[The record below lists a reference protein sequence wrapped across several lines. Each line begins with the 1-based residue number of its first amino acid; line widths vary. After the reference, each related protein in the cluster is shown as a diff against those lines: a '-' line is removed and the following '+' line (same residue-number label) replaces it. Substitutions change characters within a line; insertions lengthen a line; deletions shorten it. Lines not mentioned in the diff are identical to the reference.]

1 MLPRTAICYIFR
13 IYLLAKL
20 HILGFFLNLVQF
32 FVAHQITFPIKAF
45 LARVADMRFH
55 ASVRFFVPDKAI
67 SPGKATWAALADIRS
82 FVSVQFF
89 VPN

>member
-1 MLPRTAICYIFR
+1 MYSNMLYFQN
-13 IYLLAKL
+13 IYACQAAHTGL
-20 HILGFFLNLVQF
+20 FLNLVQF